1 MKTIYIIKIVSII
14 LILSMMFSV
23 IPNISL
29 ATNIQASNTDWSGLI
44 SKVLKGV
51 LEVITNLFS
60 SLSIGTVEPDPKMQG
75 KSFSQVAAYCKGII
89 SSKGFTYDSN
99 ENNDGGDWGNVRFS
113 NGEDK
118 GNPESSNRYSKEID
132 CSGYVSWVLF
142 KYGCGDGDTKYAKK
156 FNKQQGTKNMKS
168 IFTSIFNRDLFDEIG
183 TLGECDSKLQK
194 GDILLMSTTVDGE
207 YKGHVEIFSS
217 KSGGT
222 YYCYDAGSTS
232 SIGSSGTTAGLCNQN
247 VSSYTVYRVIK

>member
-1 MKTIYIIKIVSII
+1 MRTIYIIKIVSVI
-14 LILSMMFSV
+14 LIFSMMFAV

-29 ATNIQASNTDWSGLI
+29 ATNIQASNTDWGGLI
-44 SKVLKGV
+44 SKVLKAV
-51 LEVITNLFS
+51 LEVIKNLFS
-60 SLSIGTVEPDPKMQG
+60 SFSLGGVETDPKMEG
-75 KSFSQVAAYCKGII
+75 KSFYQVAAYCKGII

-99 ENNDGGDWGNVRFS
+99 KNNNGGDWGKVNFS

-118 GNPESSNRYSKEID
+118 GNPESSKRYSKEID

-142 KYGCGDGDTKYAKK
+142 KYGCGDGDSKYATQ
-156 FNKQQGTKNMKS
+156 FNTQKGTKKLKS
-168 IFTSIFNRDLFDEIG
+168 IFSTQIGLFKKIG
-183 TLGECDSKLQK
+183 TLGECDSELQK

-232 SIGSSGTTAGLCNQN
+232 AIGNNSTTVGMCNDDT
-247 VSSYTVYRVIK
+247 SYYTVYRVIK